1 MRGKSFVLLLTAVM
15 ASGLSAS
22 GEREL
27 LKEIPARGT
36 R

>member
-1 MRGKSFVLLLTAVM
+1 MSGKPFALLLTAVM
-15 ASGLSAS
+15 ASGPPAS

-27 LKEIPARGT
+27 LKEIPARVT

>member
-1 MRGKSFVLLLTAVM
+1 MSGKPFALFFTAVM
-15 ASGLSAS
+15 ASGPPVS

-27 LKEIPARGT
+27 LTEIPARVT